1 MNTYTEFQPKDL
13 AGLDLQLLASAL
25 QALQE
30 LVSAADGD
38 YFTDAPECQVAVNRV
53 QDAIQAGYQ
62 ALIRI
67 RQALEPPKL
76 QEPVEVLACRIL
88 DEAEE
93 AFAARSLA
101 ERRAREGRFP
111 MPVSIQDY
119 LFWIEDELR
128 LQGNFQ
134 KKEPEAQAQQQIY
147 VLALF
152 ELTRELRW
160 LGFKPSSAPWQVMA
174 EARSV
179 SP

>member
-1 MNTYTEFQPKDL
+1 MNTYPDIQPKDL

-38 YFTDAPECQVAVNRV
+38 IYSDAPECQVAVNRI

-67 RQALEPPKL
+67 RQALEPPKP
-76 QEPVEVLACRIL
+76 QEPVETLARRIL

-101 ERRAREGRFP
+101 EKRAREGRFP
-111 MPVSIQDY
+111 RPVTVQDY

-134 KKEPEAQAQQQIY
+134 KKKPDEQVQHRIY

-160 LGFKPSSAPWQVMA
+160 LGFTPSSAPWQAMA

-179 SP
+179 AP

>member
-1 MNTYTEFQPKDL
+1 MNTYPDFQPKDL

-38 YFTDAPECQVAVNRV
+38 IYSDAPECQVAVNRV

-67 RQALEPPKL
+67 RQALEPPKP
-76 QEPVEVLACRIL
+76 QEPVETLARRIL

-111 MPVSIQDY
+111 RPVIDPGLPVLDRGRAPAARQ
-119 LFWIEDELR
+119 L
-128 LQGNFQ
+128 
-134 KKEPEAQAQQQIY
+134 PEEKAGRA
-147 VLALF
+147 
-152 ELTRELRW
+152 
-160 LGFKPSSAPWQVMA
+160 
-174 EARSV
+174 
-179 SP
+179 SPAADLCAGLVRADP